1 MKSKLKHGGFFLII
15 LILVLI
21 AVNYSFFDKKIENLL
36 INYET
41 GFVERVIDGD
51 TIEINDSSY
60 RLLGINTPEKGE
72 KYYLEAK
79 KFLESRVLNQ
89 TVKLFYTEQRK
100 DMYSRDLVYVFLG
113 SDNINAEIVEA
124 GFANTYYPSKKDS
137 YYPKLYSAWQKC
149 LDSNINLCE
158 KSLDSCN
165 GCIELSEFNHKEDFV
180 VLENSC
186 SFSCDLTNW
195 SIKDEGRKNFV
206 FSQTILEPLKNI
218 TITAQDFEKD
228 YVWTA
233 SGDTLF
239 LRDDEGMLVIWSS
252 Y

>member
-1 MKSKLKHGGFFLII
+1 MKHKLKHGGFFLII

-21 AVNYSFFDKKIENLL
+21 AVNYSFFDEKIENLL

-51 TIEINDSSY
+51 TIVINGSSY

-72 KYYLEAK
+72 KYSIEAK
-79 KFLESRVLNQ
+79 QFLESKVLNQ

-100 DMYSRDLVYVFLG
+100 DRYSRDLVYVFLG

-124 GFANTYYPSKKDS
+124 GFANTYYPSKKDQ
-137 YYPKLYSAWQKC
+137 YYPKLNSAWEKC
-149 LDSNINLCE
+149 LDSNLYLCE

-165 GCIELSEFNHKEDFV
+165 SCIKLKEFDFKKDFV
-180 VLENSC
+180 ILENSC

-195 SIKDEGRKNFV
+195 SIKDEGRKNYV
-206 FSQTILEPLKNI
+206 FGSTILEPSENV
-218 TITAQDFEKD
+218 TITAQDFD
-228 YVWTA
+228 QTYVWTA

-239 LRDDEGMLVIWSS
+239 LRDDENRLVLWKS